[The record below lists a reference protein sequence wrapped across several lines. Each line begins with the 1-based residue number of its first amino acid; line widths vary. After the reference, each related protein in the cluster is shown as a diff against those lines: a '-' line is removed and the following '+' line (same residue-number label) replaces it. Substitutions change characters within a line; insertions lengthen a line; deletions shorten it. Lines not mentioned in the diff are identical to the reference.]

1 MSSSEEQELPAALF
15 ARQDVSPD
23 AEFYRVPRLVA
34 HIDAA
39 TIAAL
44 TDFYS
49 EVLPPGADLL
59 DLMSSWISHLPDD
72 VQYGH
77 VAGLGMNLD
86 ELAANPRLTEYLVHD
101 LNALPE
107 LPFAD
112 ARFDAVMIVVSVQ
125 YLVQPLPVF
134 REIGRVLRD
143 GGRLIVAMSHRCFPT
158 KAIRAFHQL
167 PANERVR
174 LVGAYCQQAAC
185 FEGIEFVDR
194 SPMQADPLWIVQ
206 ARRAVRGGASSAG
219 PEGSAA

>member
-1 MSSSEEQELPAALF
+1 MSSGEQHELPAALF

-23 AEFYRVPRLVA
+23 SEFYRVPRLVA
-34 HIDAA
+34 HIDVA

-44 TDFYS
+44 TAFYS
-49 EVLPPGADLL
+49 EVLPVGADLL

-86 ELAANPRLTEYLVHD
+86 ELAANPRLHEYVLHD
-101 LNALPE
+101 LNAVPQ

-112 ARFDAVMIVVSVQ
+112 ARFDAVLIAVSVQ
-125 YLVQPLPVF
+125 YLVQPVAVF

-158 KAIRAFHQL
+158 KAIRAFQQL
-167 PANERVR
+167 PADERVR
-174 LVGAYCQQAAC
+174 LVGAYCQRAGC
-185 FEGIEFVDR
+185 FESIEFVDR
-194 SPMQADPLWIVQ
+194 SPVLADPLWIVQ
-206 ARRAVRGGASSAG
+206 ACRAPRRSPPAAG
-219 PEGSAA
+219 S